1 MTEKI
6 VKDIRADLDQENL
19 NMYSGKVPRKT
30 MIAYGLGPMTDQMS
44 HQMFQFLI
52 FTYYYAVLHLHI
64 SYITTAFIIFAI
76 WDSINDPMIGPLSD
90 KTKSKYGRRG
100 FWIMISIIPFGL
112 MNMFIFIAP
121 INGTQIAIFLYM
133 IITIA
138 LYDSVYTIFSINQL
152 AVFSEMFKT
161 DAARG
166 RANMWRGVFTI
177 FGLLVGFVLPTIF
190 ISPLAPTIDTPP
202 DILEKIPSMYITAGI
217 VVGALTIITGF
228 LFFKLGMVE
237 ESAEEDY
244 EAEKA
249 GFFEMLKD
257 TIRNKTFV
265 VFCIANLIKWMVF
278 KLLTSIISLYAI
290 HVLGI
295 EEDAFMISLLLLVGF
310 LTAGIMF
317 PLLEKLGRKIG
328 WRNGFILTQIFW
340 IFALIPFWFLDN
352 KPYLGLLCMVFMGI
366 GLSGGIYFVDPII
379 ADIIDEDELK
389 NGRNRAGS
397 FYGINGL
404 INRYSTILTFVIIMI
419 VLSGYGWEQYLVG
432 EGLNVGDLRT
442 GLKILMTPVGMIAN
456 FVVIILLL
464 FYPLHGE
471 KLAQMKKELKEARLT
486 HR

>member
-6 VKDIRADLDQENL
+6 VNEMKVELDQENL
-19 NMYSGKVPRKT
+19 TMYSEKVPRKT

-52 FTYYYAVLHLHI
+52 FTYYYAVLHLELR
-64 SYITTAFIIFAI
+64 YITAAFIIFAI

-100 FWIMISIIPFGL
+100 FWIMLSIIPFGL
-112 MNMFIFIAP
+112 MNIFIFTAP
-121 INGTQIAIFLYM
+121 VNGSQVTIFIYM
-133 IITIA
+133 IIIIA
-138 LYDSVYTIFSINQL
+138 IYDSVYTIFSVNQL

-177 FGLLVGFVLPTIF
+177 FGLLIGFVLPTIF
-190 ISPLAPTIDTPP
+190 ISPLAPTVDTPP
-202 DILEKIPSMYITAGI
+202 DVVAKIPSMYITAGI

-228 LFFKLGMVE
+228 LFFKFGMVE

-244 EAEKA
+244 EVEKA

-257 TIRNKTFV
+257 TLSNRTFV
-265 VFCIANLIKWMVF
+265 VFCIANLTKWFVF
-278 KLLTSIISLYAI
+278 KLLTSVISLYAI

-295 EEDAFMISLLLLVGF
+295 EENAFLISLLLLVAF
-310 LTAGIMF
+310 LTAGVMF

-328 WRNGFILTQIFW
+328 WRNGFILTQILW

-352 KPYLGLLCMVFMGI
+352 KPYLGLVCMIFMGI

-389 NGRNRAGS
+389 HGRNRAGS

-404 INRYSTILTFVIIMI
+404 INRYSTILTFVVIMV

-432 EGLNVGDLRT
+432 AGLDVGDLRT

-456 FVVIILLL
+456 LIVIILLL
-464 FYPLHGE
+464 FYPLTGE
-471 KLAQMKKELKEARLT
+471 KLAKMKRDLKEARLS
-486 HR
+486 RQ

>member
-6 VKDIRADLDQENL
+6 VNQMQVTVDQEK
-19 NMYSGKVPRKT
+19 YTEKVPRKV

-52 FTYYYAVLHLHI
+52 FTYYYAVLHLELR
-64 SYITTAFIIFAI
+64 YITVAFIIFAI

-90 KTKSKYGRRG
+90 KTKSKFGRRG
-100 FWIMISIIPFGL
+100 FWILVSIVPYGL
-112 MNMFIFIAP
+112 LNIFIFTAP
-121 INGTQIAIFLYM
+121 IDGSQKAIFIYM
-133 IITIA
+133 IVIIA
-138 LYDSVYTIFSINQL
+138 LYDSVYTIFSVNQL

-177 FGLLVGFVLPTIF
+177 FGLLIGFVLPTIF
-190 ISPLAPTIDTPP
+190 INPLAPTENTPS
-202 DILEKIPSMYITAGI
+202 DVVAKIPSMYITAGM

-228 LFFKLGMVE
+228 LFFKFGMVE
-237 ESAEEDY
+237 ESAEDDY
-244 EAEKA
+244 EVEKA
-249 GFFEMLKD
+249 GFFEMIKD
-257 TIRNKTFV
+257 TLSNRTFV
-265 VFCIANLIKWMVF
+265 VFCIANLTKWFVF
-278 KLLTSIISLYAI
+278 KLLTSVISLYAI

-295 EEDAFMISLLLLVGF
+295 EDQPFLISMLLLVAF

-317 PLLEKLGRKIG
+317 PFLEKLGRKIG
-328 WRNGFILTQIFW
+328 WRNGFILTNIFW
-340 IFALIPFWFLDN
+340 IFALIPFWFLDG
-352 KPYLGLLCMVFMGI
+352 KPYPALVCMVFMGV

-397 FYGINGL
+397 YYGINGL
-404 INRYSTILTFVIIMI
+404 INRYSTILTFVIIMV

-432 EGLNVGDLRT
+432 AGLDVGDLRT

-456 FVVIILLL
+456 FVMIILLL
-464 FYPLHGE
+464 FYPLTGE
-471 KLAQMKKELKEARLT
+471 KLAKMKKELKEARLS
-486 HR
+486 RQ

>member
-6 VKDIRADLDQENL
+6 VSQMQVNIDQEK
-19 NMYSGKVPRKT
+19 YTEKVPRKT

-52 FTYYYAVLHLHI
+52 FTYYYAVLHLNLV
-64 SYITTAFIIFAI
+64 YITWAFIIFAV
-76 WDSINDPMIGPLSD
+76 WDSINDPIIGVITD
-90 KTKSKYGRRG
+90 KTKSKFGRRG
-100 FWIMISIIPFGL
+100 FWILVSIIPYGL
-112 MNMFIFIAP
+112 LNIFIFTAP
-121 INGTQIAIFLYM
+121 IDGSQKTLFIYM
-133 IITIA
+133 VVIISI
-138 LYDSVYTIFSINQL
+138 YDSVYTIFSVNQL

-177 FGLLVGFVLPTIF
+177 FGLLIGFVLPTIF
-190 ISPLAPTIDTPP
+190 INPLAPTKTTPP
-202 DILEKIPSMYITAGI
+202 EIVAKIPSMYITAGI

-228 LFFKLGMVE
+228 LFFKFGMVE

-244 EAEKA
+244 EVEKA
-249 GFFEMLKD
+249 GFFEMIKD
-257 TIRNKTFV
+257 TLSNKTFV
-265 VFCIANLIKWMVF
+265 VFCVANLTKWIVF
-278 KLLTSIISLYAI
+278 KLLTSVISLYAI

-295 EEDAFMISLLLLVGF
+295 EDQPFLISLMLLVGF

-317 PLLEKLGRKIG
+317 PFLEKLGRKIG
-328 WRNGFILTQIFW
+328 WRNGFIITQTLW
-340 IFALIPFWFLDN
+340 IFALIPFWFLDD
-352 KPYLGLLCMVFMGI
+352 KPYLALVCMVFMGI

-389 NGRNRAGS
+389 HGRNRAGS

-404 INRYSTILTFVIIMI
+404 INRYSTILTFVIILL

-432 EGLNVGDLRT
+432 AGLDLGDLKT
-442 GLKILMTPVGMIAN
+442 GLKILMSPVGMIAN

-464 FYPLHGE
+464 FYPLTGE
-471 KLAQMKKELKEARLT
+471 KLAKMKKELKEAR
-486 HR
+486 